1 MLADPSAVE
10 DVTALEAAAA
20 SMGARVIMRQVR
32 RGDDTA
38 KHDGL
43 RLAAAYRDVFE
54 GVYGDV

>member
-1 MLADPSAVE
+1 
-10 DVTALEAAAA
+10 
-20 SMGARVIMRQVR
+20 MGARVIMRQVR

-38 KHDGL
+38 RHDGL